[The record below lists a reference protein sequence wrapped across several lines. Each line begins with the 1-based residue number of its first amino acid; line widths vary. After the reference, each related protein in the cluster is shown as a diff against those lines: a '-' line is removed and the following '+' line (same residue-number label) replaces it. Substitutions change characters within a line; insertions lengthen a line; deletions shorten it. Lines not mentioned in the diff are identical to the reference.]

1 MGSTTLVFLNEDLN
15 DIMKIVKPLE
25 DAVLLIESVNKT
37 IESEVN
43 EQKRGFLCILAST
56 LCASLLGSMLSGKGV
71 VKDGD
76 C

>member
-1 MGSTTLVFLNEDLN
+1 MGSATVVFLNEDLN

-25 DAVLLIESVNKT
+25 DAVLSIESVNKT

-43 EQKRGFLCILAST
+43 EQKREFLCILAGT
-56 LCASLLGSMLSGKGV
+56 LCASLSGSMLSGKGV

>member
-1 MGSTTLVFLNEDLN
+1 MGSATVVFLNEDLN

-25 DAVLLIESVNKT
+25 DAVLSIESVNKT

-43 EQKRGFLCILAST
+43 EQKREFLCILAGT
-56 LCASLLGSMLSGKGV
+56 LCASLSGNMLSGKGV

>member
-1 MGSTTLVFLNEDLN
+1 MGSTTLLFLNEDLN
-15 DIMKIVKPLE
+15 DIKKIVKPLE
-25 DAVLLIESVNKT
+25 DTVLLIESVNKT
-37 IESEVN
+37 SESEVN

-56 LCASLLGSMLSGKGV
+56 LCASLLGSMFSGKGV

>member
-1 MGSTTLVFLNEDLN
+1 
-15 DIMKIVKPLE
+15 MKIVKPLE
-25 DAVLLIESVNKT
+25 DAVLSIESVNET
-37 IESEVN
+37 IKSEVN
-43 EQKRGFLCILAST
+43 EQKRGFLCILVST

>member
-1 MGSTTLVFLNEDLN
+1 MGSATVVFSNEDLN
-15 DIMKIVKPLE
+15 DIVKIVKPLE
-25 DAVLLIESVNKT
+25 DAVLSIESVNKT

-43 EQKRGFLCILAST
+43 EQKREFLCILAGT
-56 LCASLLGSMLSGKGV
+56 LCASLSGSMLSGKGV